1 MYCYAFILFYYRIFV
16 LQLCYNYKANIMKKA
31 TANIYQDTLRPKED
45 GSCSVKIKITFNR
58 KRKYFSTGIDLT
70 PEEFEKVF
78 NGKRRTEKQKQIKAK
93 VEYFE
98 KKADDIINNLK
109 VFSFEIFKQHFLEER
124 NVNDSVSFAFDK
136 YIETLK
142 LNDKISTATCYSCAK
157 TSIEKFNKNLTFADV
172 TPLFLNKYEKWMRDQ
187 ENSSTTISIYL
198 RCLRAIYNQQNIDRS
213 IYPFGV
219 GSNKYTIPSS
229 KNTKKALT
237 LEEVGKI
244 YNYEAELNSTEDMA
258 KDYWLFLYMS
268 NGMNVKD
275 FCLLKWEN
283 ISNNMLTY
291 NRAKTRNSRKEA
303 KTISVALK
311 PESLDIIKKW
321 GQPSINKDAYIF
333 PHFNTKMDATEQ
345 RNVCQ
350 NLTKILNKY
359 MKRIA
364 NKLEIDKPVTTYY
377 ARHSFA
383 TVLKR
388 SGAQIEMISELLGHS
403 NVQTTEN
410 YLDSF
415 ENDQIQKQTDVLTSA
430 FKKAN

>member
-1 MYCYAFILFYYRIFV
+1 
-16 LQLCYNYKANIMKKA
+16 MKKA
-31 TANIYQDTLRPKED
+31 TATIYLDTLRPKEN
-45 GSCSVKIKITFNR
+45 GACSVKIKITFNR

-70 PEEFEKVF
+70 PDDFKKVF
-78 NGKRRTEKQKQIKAK
+78 YGKRRTSEQKEIKTK
-93 VEYFE
+93 IEYFE
-98 KKADDIINNLK
+98 NKADDIIKKLK
-109 VFSFEIFKQHFLEER
+109 VFSFDIFKEHFLEDR

-136 YIETLK
+136 YIESLK

-172 TPLFLNKYEKWMRDQ
+172 TPMFLKNYEKWMIEQ
-187 ENSSTTISIYL
+187 GNSNTTISIYL
-198 RCLRAIYNQQNIDRS
+198 RSLRAIYNQQNIDKS
-213 IYPFGV
+213 IYPFGT
-219 GSNKYTIPSS
+219 GSNKYTIPTS

-237 LEEVGKI
+237 VNEIGKI
-244 YNYEAELNSTEDMA
+244 YNYQPKKGSTEEMA
-258 KDYWLFLYMS
+258 KDYWLFLYLC

-283 ISNNMLTY
+283 INSNMLTY
-291 NRAKTRNSRKEA
+291 KRAKTRNSRNERKS
-303 KTISVALK
+303 ISVALK
-311 PESLDIIKKW
+311 PESLVIIKKW
-321 GQPSINKDAYIF
+321 GCPSINKDAYIF
-333 PHFNTKMDATEQ
+333 PHFKTDMNATEQ
-345 RNVCQ
+345 RNVTQ
-350 NLTKILNKY
+350 NLTKTINKY

-364 NKLEIDKPVTTYY
+364 KELEIDKNVTTYF

-403 NVQTTEN
+403 NVSVTEN

-415 ENDQIQKQTDVLTSA
+415 ENDQIQKETDVLTSM